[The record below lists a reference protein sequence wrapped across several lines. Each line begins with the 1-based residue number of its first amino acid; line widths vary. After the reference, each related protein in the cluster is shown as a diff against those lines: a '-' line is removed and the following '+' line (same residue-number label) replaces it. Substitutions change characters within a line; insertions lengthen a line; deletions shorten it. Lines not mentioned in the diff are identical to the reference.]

1 MEANL
6 ETTKDPGPPQKTIL
20 IKFTFI
26 LFGIGSLLAWNAIL
40 TELSFL
46 DCFVPKLDPFES
58 TSFLN
63 FAPNIIFQFIL
74 LWKKNLFK
82 IEKQVIYGL
91 ISSIILLILLPISI
105 IGFKEH
111 EDTNMGLTIVLIL
124 TMGLIN
130 AFLCS
135 GFFAFVSSFPLE
147 MIIDFSTGQGFAG
160 IFLNAIMYVII
171 PSVDSIDER
180 EKKEKLMAIIFFS
193 ISVFVLL
200 ICLLFFIFSLKTE
213 YFIYYLYKNKQH
225 TNIGEINEE
234 GETEGNYNDTNNGEN
249 TRLTDYN
256 LKTNQEV
263 SILQMFF
270 LLWEID
276 LLCIF
281 IYFVTFAM
289 FPVAFEHQNIF
300 HLNKYNMNTV
310 LTLYNV
316 FDTFGR
322 FLVSA
327 VTPTKIKAYLS
338 ILPRG
343 ILLVTIVLNYYFEY
357 EDYNHTFTSLFLIFN
372 ISMLGLTNGIGTT
385 LCFGIAP
392 FLVNDELKGQ
402 AGSSVSL
409 FTIIGIFIGS
419 CFAFLTKH
427 ILKKIHEVK
436 KK

>member
-6 ETTKDPGPPQKTIL
+6 ETTKEGGPPQSTKL

-40 TELSFL
+40 TELPFL
-46 DCFVPKLDPFES
+46 DFFVHKLDPFES

-63 FAPNIIFQFIL
+63 FAPNIIFQFVL

-82 IEKQVIYGL
+82 REKQIIFGL
-91 ISSIILLILLPISI
+91 IASIILLILLPLSI
-105 IGFKEH
+105 IGFKDH
-111 EDTNMGLTIVLIL
+111 ENINMGLTITLISI
-124 TMGLIN
+124 MGLIN
-130 AFLCS
+130 ALLGS

-147 MIIDFSTGQGFAG
+147 IIISLSTGQGFAG
-160 IFLNAIMYVII
+160 IFLNAIMYIII
-171 PSVDSIDER
+171 PSVEKIDDE
-180 EKKEKLMAIIFFS
+180 EKKQKIMAVIFFS
-193 ISVFVLL
+193 ISVIVLI

-213 YFIYYLYKNKQH
+213 YFIYYLYNKKQH
-225 TNIGEINEE
+225 TNIGEITEE
-234 GETEGNYNDTNNGEN
+234 EETDEKYEDVDADYTQE

-256 LKTNQEV
+256 LKTNQEI

-270 LLWEID
+270 LLWDID
-276 LLCIF
+276 LLCVF
-281 IYFVTFAM
+281 IYFVTFTTY
-289 FPVAFEHQNIF
+289 PVAFENQNIF
-300 HLNKYNMNTV
+300 HIDKYNMNTV

-322 FLVSA
+322 YLVSA

-357 EDYNHTFTSLFLIFN
+357 EDYNHTFTSIFLIFN
-372 ISMLGLTNGIGTT
+372 ISMLGLSNGIGTT

-392 FLVNDELKGQ
+392 FLVNEELKAQ

-419 CFAFLTKH
+419 CFAFLTKY
-427 ILKKIHEVK
+427 ILKKIHKVD
-436 KK
+436 